1 MTTDEQMTLDDAI
14 EHCAEAAA
22 RLRHENPCRTCAAE
36 HEQLGLWLKELK
48 AYREVVSQWQSM
60 NMKV

>member
-14 EHCAEAAA
+14 EHYAEAAA
-22 RLRHENPCRTCAAE
+22 RLRHENPCSTCAAE